1 MGGKL
6 PFSIKT
12 ARFIQFCLFVQPTEQ
27 IYSDKSL
34 SFSFLNDV
42 YFINHGRFASLNI
55 PRRPLEER
63 TAVSLPDSDDIVL
76 GPLYQKNISISL

>member
-27 IYSDKSL
+27 IYSDKSS